1 MSLWSERSKVDRM
14 RKSWTGALRVAGGA
28 AKRKFPSGTPFFG
41 SVAGGTKRA
50 TNSPSRRKKRVS
62 AIVETFKRGWTCTM
76 PKREER
82 HAQCSPTNN
91 TSRARSVITAFLR
104 CKENFACVRI
114 FYFAS
119 RWKTGDVDVT
129 AIWRERTGNPAW
141 VAGHGSSIRQL
152 SFLLACG

>member
-1 MSLWSERSKVDRM
+1 
-14 RKSWTGALRVAGGA
+14 
-28 AKRKFPSGTPFFG
+28 
-41 SVAGGTKRA
+41 
-50 TNSPSRRKKRVS
+50 
-62 AIVETFKRGWTCTM
+62 M

-82 HAQCSPTNN
+82 HAQCFPTNKP
-91 TSRARSVITAFLR
+91 SRARSAVTAFLR

-141 VAGHGSSIRQL
+141 FAGHGSPIWQL
-152 SFLLACG
+152 SFLLARA